1 MPLHIRHE
9 TLYRYAEP
17 VRQSVQTLKLTPRR
31 EDRQRLLHWELHTPG
46 RRTQQVDAFGNITH
60 LLTLDEP
67 HDEIRIV
74 VTGSVDVDASPRLRE
89 RDVLSPLVFRS
100 TTPLTNAD
108 ATIVALAGRHA
119 RDVAAARAADAP
131 VEALLDLAQDVREA
145 VRYRS
150 GATTVADTAV
160 TAIARGEGVCQDQ
173 AHVYLACCRALEVP
187 ARYVS
192 GYLDAG
198 DPSEIASHAW
208 VDVWMGDGA
217 GWLGLDVT
225 HRRAVDER
233 YCRLAVGRD
242 YLDAAPVRGVRRGGG
257 HETLEVRVSVNAV
270 QQ

>member
-31 EDRQRLLHWELHTPG
+31 EDRQRTLHWELHTPG
-46 RRTQQVDAFGNITH
+46 RRTEQTDAWGNTTH
-60 LLTLDEP
+60 LLTIDEP

-74 VTGSVDVDASPRLRE
+74 VAGTVELDGGPRLRE
-89 RDVLSPLVFRS
+89 RDLLSPLVYRS
-100 TTPLTNAD
+100 ATPLTTAD
-108 ATIVALAGRHA
+108 AAITTLADRHA
-119 RDVAAARAADAP
+119 RGLAAAAAGAP
-131 VEALLDLAQDVREA
+131 AEGLLELAQAVCEV
-145 VRYRS
+145 VRYQP

-160 TAIARGEGVCQDQ
+160 TALARGEGVCQDQ
-173 AHVYLACCRALEVP
+173 AHVYLACCRALELP

-198 DPSEIASHAW
+198 HASDIASHAW
-208 VDVWMGDGA
+208 VDVWLGDA
-217 GWLGLDVT
+217 VGWFGLDVT
-225 HRRAVDER
+225 HRRPIDER

-257 HETLEVRVSVNAV
+257 QETLEVHVSVSAA